1 MRIAQS
7 GSIYL
12 KHLFDE
18 CGIEDVIK
26 ASKIIDRKLSN
37 YSNKQMVFDDEFKS
51 IICKIK

>member
-12 KHLFDE
+12 KHLFIE
-18 CGIEDVIK
+18 HGIDDIVK
-26 ASKIIDRKLSN
+26 ANKIIDRQLSN
-37 YSNKQMVFDDEFKS
+37 HSNKQMVFDDEFKS